1 MKIACFVEA
10 YNFIIK
16 SERSALMKFKS
27 TAESMGHKFE
37 FIYKDDIS
45 KIPDYDALFIRAT
58 TDPSSSAY
66 IFSRL
71 AEQSGLKVID
81 DPHSIRTCSNKAILH
96 DLFHKNN
103 IPSPKSILFHG
114 NYSRET
120 LDTIFMTL
128 GSPVII
134 KTPYTRFSSHVE
146 KASNETQ
153 FIEISKH
160 LLRKTKVLV
169 LQEYIQSDFDWRVG
183 ILSNEVLYLCKYCI
197 PDGGWKVRSK
207 INGKNVWGDTI
218 ALPRDSISPG
228 LKELSINLSKCI
240 GNGLYGLD
248 VKEIN
253 GVYKVI
259 EINDNPS
266 IYDGY
271 EDTVDGDIYEK
282 IVNYLTLDSSTTI

>member
-10 YNFIIK
+10 YNFNIK
-16 SERSALMKFKS
+16 CERIALMKFKS
-27 TAESMGHKFE
+27 TAESMGHAFE

-45 KIPDYDALFIRAT
+45 KISDYGALFIRAT

-66 IFSRL
+66 IVSRL

-114 NYSRET
+114 DYSRET
-120 LDTIFMTL
+120 LDTIFKTL
-128 GSPVII
+128 GLPVII

-146 KASNETQ
+146 KASNELE

-160 LLRKTKVLV
+160 LLMKAKVLV
-169 LQEYIQSDFDWRVG
+169 LQEYIQSGFDWRVG
-183 ILSNEVLYLCKYCI
+183 VLRNEVLYLCKYYM
-197 PDGGWKVRSK
+197 PEGGWKVKSK
-207 INGKNVWGDTI
+207 INGKTVWGDTI
-218 ALPRDSISPG
+218 AMPRDSISPE
-228 LKELSINLSKCI
+228 LKEISITLSKCV

-248 VKEIN
+248 VKETN
-253 GVYKVI
+253 DGFKVI

-271 EDTVDGDIYEK
+271 EDTVDKDIYEK
-282 IVNYLTLDSSTTI
+282 IINALV

>member
-10 YNFIIK
+10 YNFIVK

-27 TAESMGHKFE
+27 TAETMGHEFE
-37 FIYKDDIS
+37 FIYKNDIS
-45 KIPDYDALFIRAT
+45 KIAEYDALFIRAT

-66 IFSRL
+66 IVSRL

-96 DLFHKNN
+96 DLFYKNN

-114 NYSRET
+114 DYSRET
-120 LDTIFMTL
+120 LDSIFITL
-128 GSPVII
+128 GLPVII

-146 KASNETQ
+146 KASDETQ

-160 LLRKTKVLV
+160 LLRKAKVLV
-169 LQEYIQSDFDWRVG
+169 LQEYVQSDFDWRVG
-183 ILSNEVLYLCKYCI
+183 ILRNEIIYLCKYCI

-207 INGKNVWGDTI
+207 INGRNVWGDTI
-218 ALPRDSISPG
+218 ALSRDSISPG
-228 LKELSINLSKCI
+228 LKELSIKLSKCV

-253 GVYKVI
+253 DEYKVI

-282 IVNYLTLDSSTTI
+282 IINALVS

>member
-10 YNFIIK
+10 YNFNIK
-16 SERSALMKFKS
+16 PERVALDKFKS
-27 TAESMGHKFE
+27 TSESMGHSFE

-45 KIPDYDALFIRAT
+45 KISDYDALFIRAT

-66 IFSRL
+66 IISRL
-71 AEQSGLKVID
+71 DEQSGLKVID

-96 DLFHKNN
+96 DLFQKNN
-103 IPSPKSILFHG
+103 IPSPKSILFQG
-114 NYSRET
+114 DYSRET
-120 LDTIFMTL
+120 LDEIFKTL
-128 GSPVII
+128 GLPVII

-146 KASNETQ
+146 KAMDEKE

-160 LLRKTKVLV
+160 LLMKAKVLV
-169 LQEYIQSDFDWRVG
+169 LQEYIYSDFDWRVG
-183 ILSNEVLYLCKYCI
+183 ILRNEVLYLCKYCI
-197 PDGGWKVRSK
+197 PKGGWKVKSK
-207 INGKNVWGDTI
+207 IDGKNVWGDTI
-218 ALPRDSISPG
+218 AVSRDSISPE
-228 LKELSINLSKCI
+228 LKDISIKLSKCV

-248 VKEIN
+248 VKETN
-253 GVYKVI
+253 DGYKVI

-282 IVNYLTLDSSTTI
+282 IIGALVL

>member
-10 YNFIIK
+10 YNFIDK

-27 TAESMGHKFE
+27 TAETMGHTFE

-45 KIPDYDALFIRAT
+45 KIPEYDALFIRAM
-58 TDPSSSAY
+58 TDPSNSAY
-66 IFSRL
+66 IVSRL

-114 NYSRET
+114 DYSRET
-120 LDTIFMTL
+120 LDTIFKTL
-128 GSPVII
+128 GLPVII

-146 KASNETQ
+146 KAINEKQ

-160 LLRKTKVLV
+160 LLRKAKVLV

-183 ILSNEVLYLCKYCI
+183 ILRNEILYLCKYCI
-197 PDGGWKVRSK
+197 PGGGWKVRSK
-207 INGKNVWGDTI
+207 INGRNVWGDTI
-218 ALPRDSISPG
+218 ALSRDSISPE
-228 LKELSINLSKCI
+228 LKELSITLSKCV

-253 GVYKVI
+253 GEYKVI

-282 IVNYLTLDSSTTI
+282 ILNDLTLDSSPTI